1 MFVTGQNTAYYVL
14 IYFELLNRF
23 QNNYG
28 LTKYGLKLPE
38 NRITRV
44 NKTDRLFRLVGMG
57 TTVSIATVSSSSTL
71 AVASI
76 PQTAGLTKCQT
87 LPCLTV
93 VLWRYQN
100 LWEIQSPVAKDEV
113 TGVHEYFCRI
123 YKRKCIN
130 L

>member
-57 TTVSIATVSSSSTL
+57 TTV
-71 AVASI
+71 
-76 PQTAGLTKCQT
+76 
-87 LPCLTV
+87 V
-93 VLWRYQN
+93 V
-100 LWEIQSPVAKDEV
+100 
-113 TGVHEYFCRI
+113 
-123 YKRKCIN
+123 
-130 L
+130 